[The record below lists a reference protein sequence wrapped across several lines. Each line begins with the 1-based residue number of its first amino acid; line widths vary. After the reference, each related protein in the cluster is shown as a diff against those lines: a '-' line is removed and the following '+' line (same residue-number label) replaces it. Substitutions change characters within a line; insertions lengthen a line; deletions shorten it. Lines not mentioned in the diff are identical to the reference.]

1 MFTDVSGWFVVQHSG
16 IPGED
21 LFDGTSQFDF
31 VTYGLE
37 LGLIPTLPVVF
48 QAVSGQQANHRIR
61 STDVPRS
68 IGGPR
73 E

>member
-1 MFTDVSGWFVVQHSG
+1 MCQADLWCNAQAHLARSFSIARASSTLSPTVS
-16 IPGED
+16 
-21 LFDGTSQFDF
+21 
-31 VTYGLE
+31 
-37 LGLIPTLPVVF
+37 LIPTLPVVF
-48 QAVSGQQANHRIR
+48 QAVSGQQANHRIS